1 MALATAKK
9 NTPAPGLVS
18 MAPDSFTT
26 GMFDDQDGTI
36 TDCVAATASQAENY
50 TKAPPDTP
58 LFIAEITDVNG
69 SQHKQYW
76 SLGEAADWQPSD
88 DGKGFIPIS
97 GKGGINRTSNLGMFL
112 DSLVQEGYPAES
124 LASGDLTQL
133 IGLKAHFIVKKTDR
147 TIVRR
152 DKDEAPKPTG
162 VLIVNKIHA
171 LPGTKS
177 ASAPAS
183 KAAVGGKA
191 NGAATTAKT
200 AAAKPADAGDFD
212 DVDEILVP
220 AVLEALGDAEGGLE
234 KKQLVKIA
242 NTVFNTAENK
252 ALRNKAIGRA
262 NQPGFMAKL
271 EESGVTVDGA
281 RLSL

>member
-9 NTPAPGLVS
+9 NTSAPGLVS
-18 MAPDSFTT
+18 MAPDTFTT
-26 GMFDDQDGTI
+26 GLFDDADGEI
-36 TDCVAATASQAENY
+36 TDCQSTVFDWGGAVPA
-50 TKAPPDTP
+50 DTP
-58 LFIAEITDVNG
+58 AFAIEITDANG
-69 SQHKQYW
+69 SQHTQYY
-76 SLGEAADWQPSD
+76 SLGKSEDWEPSE
-88 DGKGFIPIS
+88 DGRGFVPKS
-97 GKGGINRTSNLGMFL
+97 GKSGINRTTNLGML
-112 DSLVQEGYPAES
+112 IESMVECGYPVEN
-124 LASGDLTQL
+124 LASGDLKAAFT
-133 IGLKAHFIVKKTDR
+133 GLKAHWIIKKTERTGLVRAGKNADR
-147 TIVRR
+147 
-152 DKDEAPKPTG
+152 PTG

-177 ASAPAS
+177 AAPAS

-200 AAAKPADAGDFD
+200 TAAKPADAGDFD